1 MGDVGSMAIGGV
13 IAAMAI
19 LTRTELLA
27 VLVAGVFVIGPG
39 SVILQR
45 LYFKLTRGKRL
56 FLMSPFHH
64 HLEMR
69 GWSEITIVVRMW
81 IIAGLLA
88 VSGVGFFYVEWL
100 VADMSAPRARRP
112 DELARGLEGPA
123 RRRARALGHRLLGR
137 RHARRARRRR
147 ARRHREGRR
156 GVRAAASRDRRAA
169 VDRARSTPCRR
180 SSSTSPPRSSSPRP
194 GFAPRHPV
202 IAWAQESGVALWGD
216 IELAWRV
223 RDKVVRADGTPADW
237 ILVTGTNGKT
247 TTTRLTATM
256 LVAGGL
262 RAAPVGN
269 IGTPVLDAVR
279 DPAGF
284 DALVVELS
292 SHQLWYLGLQDGPDP
307 VSPHASVCLNLADDH
322 LEWHGSFEAYRDAK
336 AHVYDNTRVACVY
349 NKADAAT
356 RRMVEDAEVVEGA
369 RAIGFDLGVPGPS
382 DLGVVDGILVDRAF
396 LDDRRTSALELTT
409 VAELAELG
417 TRRAAHRREHP
428 RGERRSRARSRC
440 RPRRSARRCA
450 ASGSTRTASR
460 SSRSPAGVTWVDDS
474 KATNPH
480 AAASS
485 LAAYP
490 GAVWVVGGLLKG
502 VDISDLVAGRGA
514 AREGRDRDRR
524 RPRPGRRGVRATRAR
539 GARVRGRRR

>member
-1 MGDVGSMAIGGV
+1 MTAERLH
-13 IAAMAI
+13 A
-19 LTRTELLA
+19 LTSWHADWRGLRVA
-27 VLVAGVFVIGPG
+27 VLGLSVTGFSAADTLAELGADVLVVTERADEEYARLIPVIGA
-39 SVILQR
+39 R
-45 LYFKLTRGKRL
+45 LWTGRL
-56 FLMSPFHH
+56 DTVPQ
-64 HLEMR
+64 
-69 GWSEITIVVRMW
+69 
-81 IIAGLLA
+81 
-88 VSGVGFFYVEWL
+88 
-100 VADMSAPRARRP
+100 
-112 DELARGLEGPA
+112 ELADFAPD
-123 RRRARALGHRLLGR
+123 
-137 RHARRARRRR
+137 
-147 ARRHREGRR
+147 
-156 GVRAAASRDRRAA
+156 VVVAS
-169 VDRARSTPCRR
+169 
-180 SSSTSPPRSSSPRP
+180 P
-194 GFAPRHPV
+194 GFAPGHPLISWV
-202 IAWAQESGVALWGD
+202 QQSDAALWGD

-247 TTTRLTATM
+247 TTTRLTAAM

-279 DPAGF
+279 DPGGF

-307 VSPHASVCLNLADDH
+307 LSPHAAVCLNLADDH

-356 RRMVEDAEVVEGA
+356 RAMVEDAEVVEGA

-417 TRRAAHRREHP
+417 LSAPHIAANILAAAAL
-428 RGERRSRARSRC
+428 ARSLGVT
-440 RPRRSARRCA
+440 PADIRSALRGFRLDPHRIEVVA
-450 ASGSTRTASR
+450 RHE
-460 SSRSPAGVTWVDDS
+460 GVTWVDDS

-485 LAAYP
+485 LTAFP
-490 GAVWVVGGLLKG
+490 GAVWIVGGLLKG
-502 VDISDLVAGRGA
+502 VDIADLVAGRGA
-514 AREGRDRDRR
+514 QAKAAIVIGADRTAVVTAFSRHAPGVPLIEVDGVETEEVMTRVVELAAGIARDGDVVLLAPAAASFDQF
-524 RPRPGRRGVRATRAR
+524 ASYAD
-539 GARVRGRRR
+539 RGRRFAAAVRERIGTGADDEHDAVADPTGTDDPA